1 MYGKGNNIMLLTIIT
16 VCYNDCANLV
26 KTLKSIEQNF
36 ELSDGQIEI
45 VIIDGNS
52 TDQTEKYAFDFKDNL
67 LRQDLKVHFFSEPD
81 KGIYDAMNKG
91 IQKANGS
98 WCLYLN
104 AGDIFCDK
112 IVADDKWFN
121 DQYDIVYGDVVYSYN
136 GRYTYVRSRSEEELS
151 FLNGMEFCHQS
162 CFIKTDYLKRSQ
174 YSLTYRIAGDF
185 NYFVEAYCKG
195 ANFHYIGVPISVFEM
210 TGISSTNA
218 GIVNDENS
226 EVLYRHGL
234 IKRSKYIVCKT
245 KAKIQILI
253 RRIVPNKI
261 ISIRH
266 DSIMD
271 KATTNWATSIREC
284 IKKNRGRCN

>member
-1 MYGKGNNIMLLTIIT
+1 MLLTIIT

-52 TDQTEKYAFDFKDNL
+52 TDQTEKYVFDFKDNL

-136 GRYTYVRSRSEEELS
+136 GRYKYVRSRSEEELS

-195 ANFHYIGVPISVFEM
+195 ANFYYIGVPISVFEM